1 MKTAHL
7 NKQQLNQQYSSLCSQ
22 LGDSVLKLEQLQ
34 NFIQELKDEI
44 NSLNQKSLLIDQ
56 ISQQESNH
64 E

>member
-1 MKTAHL
+1 M
-7 NKQQLNQQYSSLCSQ
+7 NKQNLNQQYSSLCSQ
-22 LGDSVLKLEQLQ
+22 LGDSILKLEQLQ
-34 NFIQELKDEI
+34 DFIQELKNQI